1 LNDPEVVRL
10 EVDSGESLVLDWYPV
25 RAPAPAA
32 LFIHGLGSHRR
43 GEKACYFAGQFNAA
57 GRSFAAL
64 DLRGHGDSD
73 GLARALTM
81 TRLLADVS
89 VAARWTAAR
98 SATGRTALIG
108 ASMGAAVA
116 AWHAARQPLATEAL
130 VLLAPSM
137 HFPASLMRTL
147 DAAALDRWRATG
159 VQRFSSAWIDLE
171 IGCDLLD
178 DAVRYSPAELRA
190 QLVTPALLIHGLRDT
205 TIPWEESAAFLRT
218 CTRAPLD
225 LFLVGDGDHRLTAH
239 KELLFSILWAW
250 LDRACRRL
258 SWREDGIGP

>member
-1 LNDPEVVRL
+1 
-10 EVDSGESLVLDWYPV
+10 
-25 RAPAPAA
+25 
-32 LFIHGLGSHRR
+32 
-43 GEKACYFAGQFNAA
+43 
-57 GRSFAAL
+57 
-64 DLRGHGDSD
+64 
-73 GLARALTM
+73 
-81 TRLLADVS
+81 
-89 VAARWTAAR
+89 
-98 SATGRTALIG
+98 
-108 ASMGAAVA
+108 
-116 AWHAARQPLATEAL
+116 
-130 VLLAPSM
+130 M
-137 HFPASLMRTL
+137 HFPASLTRTL

-178 DAVRYSPAELRA
+178 DAARYSPAELRA
-190 QLVTPALLIHGLRDT
+190 QLVTPALVIHGLRDT